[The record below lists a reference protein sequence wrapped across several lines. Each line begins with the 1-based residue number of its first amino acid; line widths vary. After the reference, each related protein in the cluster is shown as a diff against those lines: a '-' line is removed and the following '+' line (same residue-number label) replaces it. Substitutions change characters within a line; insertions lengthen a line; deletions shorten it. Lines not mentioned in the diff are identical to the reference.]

1 MTLEQ
6 KNAIESLRSQGLG
19 YRKIAL
25 ETGVSENTVK
35 SYLRRYPV
43 VSPTSILE
51 EAVEPDVAVEIDE
64 GRETKP
70 CHFCGQPVPQ
80 NPGRKD

>member
-6 KNAIESLRSQGLG
+6 KKAVESLRSQGLG

-35 SYLRRYPV
+35 SYLRRCP
-43 VSPTSILE
+43 VSPLE
-51 EAVEPDVAVEIDE
+51 EVKVDVAVGVNED
-64 GRETKP
+64 RETKP
-70 CHFCGQPVPQ
+70 LRPSAI
-80 NPGRKD
+80 